1 MKQIIRIACALLFV
15 TAAVA
20 ACDVQLEPTT
30 LQEDS
35 IELRLICADPAVK
48 ATEAGDDTYKE
59 NTIEH
64 IDYFIYATR
73 SGACLLH
80 NRVINPGTS
89 CTVSLKNL
97 VSGGSLSD
105 GGKCYVYVVANW
117 PDTFTGSETVAQLQ
131 VKSVVSNNFDVAVA
145 ANHRFVMDCE
155 EAVEADV
162 SRTGS
167 AVDVDL
173 YRLAAKLTMKVNIP
187 ASITTGT
194 ELTPKTY
201 TPLPNSLQIYY
212 LYATNTGVLN
222 GTPLSYN
229 EATSF
234 NYPYNRAVTVTELS
248 SGSYKY
254 LGEAAPFYTYP
265 RKWESHEMT
274 APYFKVVL
282 SWSDGV
288 NVQPY
293 YYKVLLPESMGG
305 KIDRNTLYKFVM
317 NIGVLGSETDDG
329 SVEID
334 GTYYVVDWKDGTK
347 LGDPGTIS
355 RGNYLLVA
363 SPQYIIYGGNSIE
376 IPVTSSH
383 DISVTVNSATYP
395 VYSSGSEVSTNLPAS
410 KYSVTT
416 DRRYSFTLTHDLV
429 TNITSANLD
438 CTPYT
443 FNVTVSNGV
452 SPSKQIQI
460 IQYPP
465 VYITSEASNKYV
477 FLNGHSNHNNTG
489 WEGPGRNF
497 TLIHEDAESI
507 TNTEFTPTLTQNGSP
522 YNSVD
527 QNVRVTF
534 SYYDW
539 ADGGYRMGQI
549 LGIDGTI
556 TVASRNEETTT
567 IKKIEIGYVNGRSQ
581 QDVSY
586 NPAGSSSSKT
596 EWNGSASSVTVTM
609 ETTLLIYQ
617 NQRNVVNYIKVYYE
631 VSTGGSGSLG
641 ALCYYTYQ
649 ISGNS
654 NYNIYTVSVSTLT
667 GNNAWYI
674 ADPRSQ
680 ETVTYSGLRGGS
692 NTGTSLSGYR
702 PVSTS
707 SENAIAPKFKIA
719 SSAGANYYDG
729 DTDVSRVTFEQAN
742 HRCASYQENGY
753 PAGRWRV
760 PTDAEIRFV
769 INLSKNNKI
778 PSLFGG
784 NYWAASGVVLNDQG
798 EVVSGATKA
807 SVRCVYDAWYW
818 GNSPESSYLTTWSG
832 WQTNN

>member
-1 MKQIIRIACALLFV
+1 MRMKQIIRIACALLFV

-30 LQEDS
+30 LREDS

-48 ATEAGDDTYKE
+48 ATEAGEDAYKE

-64 IDYFIYATR
+64 IDYFIYASPT
-73 SGACLLH
+73 GECLLH
-80 NRVINPGTS
+80 NRVVNPGSS
-89 CTVSLKNL
+89 CSVSLKTL

-117 PDTFTGSETVAQLQ
+117 PDTFTGTETVAQLQ

-145 ANHRFVMDCE
+145 ANHRFVMDSE
-155 EAVEADV
+155 EALEANV
-162 SRTGS
+162 ARAGS
-167 AVDVDL
+167 SLTVDL

-187 ASITTGT
+187 ASISAGT

-222 GTPLSYN
+222 GTPLSYS

-234 NYPYNRAVTVTELS
+234 NYPYNRAVSVTELS

-265 RKWESHEMT
+265 RKWESHEIS

-293 YYKVLLPESMGG
+293 YYKVLLPESMSG
-305 KIDRNTLYKFVM
+305 KIDRNTIYKFVM

-355 RGNYLLVA
+355 RGKYLLIA

-395 VYSSGSEVSTNLPAS
+395 VYSTGSEVTTTLPS
-410 KYSVTT
+410 NRYSVTT

-477 FLNGHSNHNNTG
+477 FLNGHTNQDNTG
-489 WEGPGRNF
+489 WDDTRY
-497 TLIHEDAESI
+497 TLIYEDGSESTEDSFAPSLRNTMSYSE
-507 TNTEFTPTLTQNGSP
+507 TNVQIEFTNCRWVNNESGIRIGRS
-522 YNSVD
+522 NSG
-527 QNVRVTF
+527 N
-534 SYYDW
+534 
-539 ADGGYRMGQI
+539 
-549 LGIDGTI
+549 GTI
-556 TVASRNEETTT
+556 TISARNDRTT
-567 IKKIEIGYVNGRSQ
+567 IKKIEITYAAGR
-581 QDVSY
+581 DRKNVSY
-586 NPAGSSSSKT
+586 NPAGTSSSKT
-596 EWNGSASSVTVTM
+596 EWNGNASSVTVTM
-609 ETTLLIYQ
+609 ENDSQQ
-617 NQRNVVNYIKVYYE
+617 NNRNLVTGIKVTYD
-631 VSTGGSGSLG
+631 VVAASNAKLG
-641 ALCYYTYQ
+641 ALRYHTTTV
-649 ISGNS
+649 S
-654 NYNIYTVSVSTLT
+654 NNNNFNIYTVSVSTLS
-667 GNNAWYI
+667 GNNTWYI
-674 ADPRSQ
+674 ADPRST
-680 ETVTYSGLRGGS
+680 EGVTYSGLRGGS
-692 NTGTSLSGYR
+692 ASGAALSGYH
-702 PVSTS
+702 PVNTDSP
-707 SENAIAPKFKIA
+707 NAIAPKFKIA
-719 SSAGANYYDG
+719 SSAGANVYSSNSL
-729 DTDVSRVTFEQAN
+729 SRISFTQAN
-742 HRCASYQENGY
+742 HRCAAYQENGY

-769 INLSKNNKI
+769 INLSKNSKI
-778 PSLFGG
+778 PSLFDGH
-784 NYWAASGVVLNDQG
+784 YWAASGVILDDNGD
-798 EVVSGATKA
+798 VVSGEIA

-818 GNSPESSYLTTWSG
+818 GNTPESSYLTTWSG

>member
-1 MKQIIRIACALLFV
+1 MRMKQIIRIACALLFV

-30 LQEDS
+30 LRENS

-73 SGACLLH
+73 TGACLLH
-80 NRVINPGTS
+80 NRVVNPGTS

-145 ANHRFVMDCE
+145 ANHRFVMDSE
-155 EAVEADV
+155 EALEADV
-162 SRTGS
+162 ERAGS
-167 AVDVDL
+167 SLNVDL

-187 ASITTGT
+187 ASISAGT

-222 GTPLSYN
+222 GTPLSYS

-234 NYPYNRAVTVTELS
+234 NYPYNRRVSVTELS
-248 SGSYKY
+248 SGAYKY

-265 RKWESHEMT
+265 RQWESHEIS

-293 YYKVLLPESMGG
+293 YYKVLLPESMSG
-305 KIDRNTLYKFVM
+305 KIDRNTIYKFVM

-355 RGNYLLVA
+355 RGKYLLIA

-416 DRRYSFTLTHDLV
+416 DRRHSFTLTHNLV
-429 TNITSANLD
+429 TDITSASLD
-438 CTPYT
+438 CTPFT

-477 FLNGHSNHNNTG
+477 FLNGHTNRNNSGWDYTNYTLIYEDGSESTEKVFDPGRFNNTSS
-489 WEGPGRNF
+489 F
-497 TLIHEDAESI
+497 SDDYV
-507 TNTEFTPTLTQNGSP
+507 Q
-522 YNSVD
+522 
-527 QNVRVTF
+527 VTF
-534 SYYDW
+534 GNTYWNS
-539 ADGGYRMGQI
+539 ATNGFIMGRQRT
-549 LGIDGTI
+549 DGTI
-556 TVASRNEETTT
+556 TVSARNSGTTIN
-567 IKKIEIGYVNGRSQ
+567 IKKIEITYATGR
-581 QDVSY
+581 DRKNVSY
-586 NPAGSSSSKT
+586 NPAGTSSSKT
-596 EWNGSASSVTVTM
+596 EWNGNASSVTVTM
-609 ETTLLIYQ
+609 DYDSSRD
-617 NQRNVVNYIKVYYE
+617 NRNLVTGVKVTYDVVSASNAK
-631 VSTGGSGSLG
+631 LG
-641 ALCYYTYQ
+641 ALRYHEA
-649 ISGNS
+649 SVS
-654 NYNIYTVSVSTLT
+654 NNNNFNIYTVSVSTLS
-667 GNNAWYI
+667 GNNTWYI
-674 ADPRSQ
+674 ADPRST
-680 ETVTYSGLRGGS
+680 EGVTYSGLRGGS
-692 NTGTSLSGYR
+692 ASGAALSGYH
-702 PVSTS
+702 PVNTDSP
-707 SENAIAPKFKIA
+707 NAIAPKFKIA
-719 SSAGANYYDG
+719 SSAGANVYSSNSL
-729 DTDVSRVTFEQAN
+729 SRISFTQAN
-742 HRCASYQENGY
+742 HRCAAYQENGY

-769 INLSKNNKI
+769 INLSKNSKI
-778 PSLFGG
+778 PSLFDGH
-784 NYWAASGVVLNDQG
+784 YWAASGVILDDNG
-798 EVVSGATKA
+798 SVVSGEIA

-818 GNSPESSYLTTWSG
+818 GNTPVSSYLTTWSG

>member
-1 MKQIIRIACALLFV
+1 MRMKQIIRIACALLFV

-30 LQEDS
+30 LREDS

-73 SGACLLH
+73 TGACLLH
-80 NRVINPGTS
+80 NRVVNPGTS

-187 ASITTGT
+187 ASISAGT

-222 GTPLSYN
+222 GTPLSYS

-234 NYPYNRAVTVTELS
+234 NYPYNRAVSVTELS
-248 SGSYKY
+248 SGAYKY

-265 RKWESHEMT
+265 RKWESHEIS

-288 NVQPY
+288 KVQPY
-293 YYKVLLPESMGG
+293 YYKVLLPESMSG
-305 KIDRNTLYKFVM
+305 KIDRNTIYKFVM

-347 LGDPGTIS
+347 LGDPGAIS
-355 RGNYLLVA
+355 RGKYLMIA

-416 DRRYSFTLTHDLV
+416 DRRYSFTLTHNLV
-429 TNITSANLD
+429 TNITSASLD
-438 CTPYT
+438 CTPFT

-477 FLNGHSNHNNTG
+477 FLNGHTNRNNSGWDYTSYTLIYEDGSESTEKVFDPERFNNTST
-489 WEGPGRNF
+489 F
-497 TLIHEDAESI
+497 YD
-507 TNTEFTPTLTQNGSP
+507 
-522 YNSVD
+522 D
-527 QNVRVTF
+527 NVQVTF
-534 SYYDW
+534 RNTHW
-539 ADGGYRMGQI
+539 NNQTNGFIMGAQRT
-549 LGIDGTI
+549 DGTI
-556 TVASRNEETTT
+556 TVSARNSGTTIN
-567 IKKIEIGYVNGRSQ
+567 IKKIEITYATGR
-581 QDVSY
+581 DGKNVSY
-586 NPAGSSSSKT
+586 NPAGTSSTKT
-596 EWNGSASSVTVTM
+596 EWNGNASSVTITMAYDNNQNNRNLVTG
-609 ETTLLIYQ
+609 
-617 NQRNVVNYIKVYYE
+617 IKVTYD
-631 VSTGGSGSLG
+631 VVAASNAKLG
-641 ALCYYTYQ
+641 ALRYHEA
-649 ISGNS
+649 SVS
-654 NYNIYTVSVSTLT
+654 NNNNFNIYTVSVSTLT
-667 GNNAWYI
+667 GNNTWYI
-674 ADPRSQ
+674 ADPRST
-680 ETVTYSGLRGGS
+680 EGVTYSGLKGGS
-692 NTGTSLSGYR
+692 ASGTALSGYH
-702 PVSTS
+702 PVNTDSP
-707 SENAIAPKFKIA
+707 NAIAPKFKIA
-719 SSAGANYYDG
+719 SSAGANVYSSSSL
-729 DTDVSRVTFEQAN
+729 SRLSFSQAN
-742 HRCASYQENGY
+742 HRCAAFQENGY

-769 INLSKNNKI
+769 INLSKNDKI
-778 PSLFGG
+778 PSLFAGR
-784 NYWAASGVVLNDQG
+784 YWAASGVILDDNGD
-798 EVVSGATKA
+798 VVSGEIA

-818 GNSPESSYLTTWSG
+818 GNTPESSYLTTWSG